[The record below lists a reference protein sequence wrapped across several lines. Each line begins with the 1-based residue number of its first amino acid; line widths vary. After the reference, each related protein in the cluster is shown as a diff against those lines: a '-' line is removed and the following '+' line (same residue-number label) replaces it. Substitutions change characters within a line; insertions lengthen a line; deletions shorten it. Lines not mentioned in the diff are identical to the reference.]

1 MNLTLKYD
9 SPRLWVCIEFKRKV
23 KQYTPKSIIADD
35 VNFDNVTMV
44 LMKGERIVKVKR
56 FKFPLKRTLTH
67 RIWIER
73 MQKRYPKQWKC
84 IKGIRESIRKHGRRA
99 RNIINDSCHKI
110 ADEITD
116 IAVKHRGMIV
126 VENLKYVKE
135 NVKRNNTFNK
145 KLSLWAYCR
154 LLSYI
159 EYECFEKEV
168 PLVKVNPKGT
178 SKICPRCGSEPTRL
192 NGRIMR
198 YSKCG
203 FIGIET

>member
-23 KQYTPKSIIADD
+23 KQYIPKSIIADD

-56 FKFPLKRTLTH
+56 FKFPLRRALTH

-73 MQKRYPKQWKC
+73 IQKRYPKQWKC

-99 RNIINDSCHKI
+99 RNIINDSYHKI
-110 ADEITD
+110 ADEIID

-154 LLSYI
+154 LLS
-159 EYECFEKEV
+159 
-168 PLVKVNPKGT
+168 
-178 SKICPRCGSEPTRL
+178 
-192 NGRIMR
+192 
-198 YSKCG
+198 
-203 FIGIET
+203 